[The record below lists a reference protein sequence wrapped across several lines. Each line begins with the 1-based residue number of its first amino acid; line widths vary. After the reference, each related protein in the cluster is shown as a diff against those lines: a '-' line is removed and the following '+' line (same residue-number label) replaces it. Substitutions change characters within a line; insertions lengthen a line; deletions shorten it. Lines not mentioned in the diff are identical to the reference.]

1 MPVLVIAYEF
11 QIVCGIHLPR
21 PDDFGAVDVRG
32 IVDPLIPRFVLG
44 RISHEYELFAGEL
57 FQFGLNPGSLR
68 AEITWAPPPANP
80 SAQWQS
86 GRSEMERLPI

>member
-1 MPVLVIAYEF
+1 MPVAVITHEL
-11 QIVCGIHLPR
+11 QIVCGIHLTR

-44 RISHEYELFAGEL
+44 RISHDDELFAGEL

-68 AEITWAPPPANP
+68 AEITWAPPPAKP
-80 SAQWQS
+80 CTGWPLR
-86 GRSEMERLPI
+86 RSEMERLRI